1 MGWCARCLLN
11 GRHGTRFKGQYG
23 RAWGA
28 GQERLHRGVFQLF
41 HFVTGVLCWNVTQWP
56 GSTPTAPLEAK
67 KPMESKVC
75 QPHPAQPTAG
85 MGLV

>member
-1 MGWCARCLLN
+1 MAS
-11 GRHGTRFKGQYG
+11 RFKGQYG

-75 QPHPAQPTAG
+75 QPILRSQRLAWVLYST
-85 MGLV
+85 

>member
-1 MGWCARCLLN
+1 MAS
-11 GRHGTRFKGQYG
+11 RFKGQYG

-56 GSTPTAPLEAK
+56 GSTPTAPW
-67 KPMESKVC
+67 KPKSQWNQRFASPILRSQRLAWVLYS
-75 QPHPAQPTAG
+75 T
-85 MGLV
+85 